1 MPGGFTIP
9 IRPMRHLA
17 GQTESPPL
25 AAARAGLAIAIEP
38 LCVMVDSDRRFS
50 LFFVAFVLVCRTPG
64 VLAQTVAPN
73 EWWSVSYADLQ
84 LPGPTTTSFAA
95 LWADEITRN
104 NAAYRKKGDR
114 RFLAGNAP
122 ATESHFVIRSP
133 VKTVVLSVLNTAT
146 ACRHIATDGVGRATL
161 KRCPMRLAIY
171 QANRSAILNAGTGCF
186 IEYAALESGASRD
199 PARNAAYAA
208 YDKDTRTIRTGLF
221 FAGQPSDD
229 CITRIPLPQG

>member
-1 MPGGFTIP
+1 MCRRTGPAEI
-9 IRPMRHLA
+9 
-17 GQTESPPL
+17 PPL
-25 AAARAGLAIAIEP
+25 AVARAGLAIATE
-38 LCVMVDSDRRFS
+38 LVRVMPDFDRRVS
-50 LFFVAFVLVCRTPG
+50 LCLVALVLICRVPG
-64 VLAQTVAPN
+64 VLAQTAAPN
-73 EWWSVSYADLQ
+73 EWRSVSYADLQ

-122 ATESHFVIRSP
+122 ATESHFVIRNP

-161 KRCPMRLAIY
+161 KRCPMRLAVY
-171 QANRSAILNAGTGCF
+171 QANRSAILNAGMGCF
-186 IEYAALESGASRD
+186 IEYAAVESGASRD
-199 PARNAAYAA
+199 PARNASYVA

-221 FAGQPSDD
+221 FAGQPADD

>member
-1 MPGGFTIP
+1 M
-9 IRPMRHLA
+9 A
-17 GQTESPPL
+17 N
-25 AAARAGLAIAIEP
+25 
-38 LCVMVDSDRRFS
+38 SDRR
-50 LFFVAFVLVCRTPG
+50 AFTYLIASALICRAPG
-64 VLAQTVAPN
+64 VLAQIAAPN
-73 EWWSVSYADLQ
+73 EWRTVSYADLQ
-84 LPGPTTTSFAA
+84 LPGPTTMSFAA

-104 NAAYRKKGDR
+104 NAAYRNKGDR

-171 QANRSAILNAGTGCF
+171 QANRSAILNAGMGCF
-186 IEYAALESGASRD
+186 IEYAAVESGVNRD
-199 PARNAAYAA
+199 RARNASYAA

-221 FAGQPSDD
+221 FAGHPADD

>member
-1 MPGGFTIP
+1 
-9 IRPMRHLA
+9 MRRLA
-17 GQTESPPL
+17 GQTEIPPF
-25 AAARAGLAIAIEP
+25 AAAQAGLAIATEL
-38 LCVMVDSDRRFS
+38 LCVMAGSDRHVA
-50 LFFVAFVLVCRTPG
+50 LCLVAFVLICCVPG
-64 VLAQTVAPN
+64 ALAQIAAPN
-73 EWWSVSYADLQ
+73 EWRSVSYADLQ

-104 NAAYRKKGDR
+104 NAAYRKRGDR

-146 ACRHIATDGVGRATL
+146 ACGHIATDGVGRATL
-161 KRCPMRLAIY
+161 KRCPMRLAVY

-186 IEYAALESGASRD
+186 IEYAALETGSSRD
-199 PARNAAYAA
+199 PARNASYAA

-221 FAGQPSDD
+221 FAGQPADD